1 MGPASR
7 LALFGISQGRGKLH
21 RSHGG
26 TAAVSSQALGGSHR
40 HERWWGHGPNI
51 KHNQLGT
58 IFSHPRQRAP
68 TFLPHEKM
76 ILLPMI
82 LPNLPSKPLGGK
94 NETAECSTSSGQ
106 EMQGL
111 TKIEIQTNLSNMHTI
126 TSRDL
131 AHRPGEIRKLLA
143 AGETLQWTS
152 HGVPVALIQ
161 PASPSAPDKKP
172 DWMARARSAGAVNLS
187 KSPLADSIYADRG

>member
-1 MGPASR
+1 MLGIEETTPLREGHRPAWFKNQPRSAR
-7 LALFGISQGRGKLH
+7 NHSQKASPARTNLPSPLKNDF
-21 RSHGG
+21 
-26 TAAVSSQALGGSHR
+26 AVHDFV
-40 HERWWGHGPNI
+40 P
-51 KHNQLGT
+51 
-58 IFSHPRQRAP
+58 
-68 TFLPHEKM
+68 
-76 ILLPMI
+76 
-82 LPNLPSKPLGGK
+82 LPSKPLGGK
-94 NETAECSTSSGQ
+94 NETTECSTSSGQ

-111 TKIEIQTNLSNMHTI
+111 TKTKIQTNLSNMHTI

-131 AHRPGEIRKLLA
+131 AHRPGEIRRLLT

>member
-1 MGPASR
+1 
-7 LALFGISQGRGKLH
+7 
-21 RSHGG
+21 
-26 TAAVSSQALGGSHR
+26 
-40 HERWWGHGPNI
+40 
-51 KHNQLGT
+51 
-58 IFSHPRQRAP
+58 
-68 TFLPHEKM
+68 
-76 ILLPMI
+76 MI

-94 NETAECSTSSGQ
+94 NETTECSTSSGQ

-111 TKIEIQTNLSNMHTI
+111 TKIKFQTNLSNMHTI